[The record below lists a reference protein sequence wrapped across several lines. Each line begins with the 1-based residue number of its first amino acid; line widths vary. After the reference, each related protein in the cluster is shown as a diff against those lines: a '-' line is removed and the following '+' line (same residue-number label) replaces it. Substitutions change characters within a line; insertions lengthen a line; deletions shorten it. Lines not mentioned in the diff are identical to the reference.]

1 MWKGLEDFF
10 AENDQKERKVSLIW
24 HNKYRKLLKYK
35 VKAKFI
41 VVFILFLLLIWH
53 FTMVLHP
60 SIKYACTQNSKHIYS
75 HESKANYSFY
85 SFVAFWSVKTSSTS
99 FSECIIFIYNLLK
112 IGKIVI
118 QTVWVKPFSGKNGN
132 FYLIFFQ
139 MVVGFYKEAFY
150 NLPVLREPR
159 SGDRRQETRETCRYK
174 TNLLQSIQHS

>member
-1 MWKGLEDFF
+1 MEDFF
-10 AENDQKERKVSLIW
+10 CGKRPKREKRPIFNLTL

-35 VKAKFI
+35 VKAKFK
-41 VVFILFLLLIWH
+41 VVFILLLLLIWH

-60 SIKYACTQNSKHIYS
+60 SIKYASTQNSKHIYA

-85 SFVAFWSVKTSSTS
+85 SFVAFWSVKTSRTS
-99 FSECIIFIYNLLK
+99 FSKCILFICNLLK

-118 QTVWVKPFSGKNGN
+118 QTVWVKPFSGKKGN
-132 FYLIFFQ
+132 FYLKFFQ

-159 SGDRRQETRETCRYK
+159 SRDRR
-174 TNLLQSIQHS
+174 